1 VSHRLA
7 ASSPQISRA
16 RARTCSR
23 SISSG
28 ADVGPGRSFPV
39 AHRVGWEPLTPT
51 SFASWPP
58 PKASTRKRTLLPDR
72 GSSAALDFL
81 MWTSLG
87 LPAECFTKVART
99 LGVRTLPIGITVP
112 GLTTTRESAELCV
125 SARTATDAVT
135 PSLPSIHHTQ
145 VNRWAP
151 CRAFS
156 SGTGRMSPSTAT
168 VGNTTKRR
176 AGR

>member
-58 PKASTRKRTLLPDR
+58 PKASTRKRTLLPKQIVGHR
-72 GSSAALDFL
+72 VGRSAAAP
-81 MWTSLG
+81 G
-87 LPAECFTKVART
+87 QCLPQR
-99 LGVRTLPIGITVP
+99 
-112 GLTTTRESAELCV
+112 
-125 SARTATDAVT
+125 
-135 PSLPSIHHTQ
+135 LPS
-145 VNRWAP
+145 
-151 CRAFS
+151 
-156 SGTGRMSPSTAT
+156 GTP
-168 VGNTTKRR
+168 RR
-176 AGR
+176 GEPADER